1 MWQEMSFIAG
11 GRLRVMMGANGD
23 NFVTIRLKNGENSLV
38 IINRLFEKYLE
49 TVQNEDKISE

>member
-1 MWQEMSFIAG
+1 MAEMSFIAG